1 MFLRNW
7 RCGPF
12 DVFLIYLA
20 SEDAR
25 AEFVGVSTNSLR
37 TLQKYEKRK
46 EHKVEINQRESLILV
61 KKLTKL

>member
-1 MFLRNW
+1 MCQCHTFFMFLRNW

-12 DVFLIYLA
+12 DVFLIYI

-37 TLQKYEKRK
+37 TLQKYEK
-46 EHKVEINQRESLILV
+46 
-61 KKLTKL
+61 